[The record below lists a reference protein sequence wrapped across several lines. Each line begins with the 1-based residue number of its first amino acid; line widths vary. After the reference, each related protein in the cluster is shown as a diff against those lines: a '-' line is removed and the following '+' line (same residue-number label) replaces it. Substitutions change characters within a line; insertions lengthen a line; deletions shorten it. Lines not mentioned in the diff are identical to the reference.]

1 MRCTIAYAKSNATAQ
16 VAPELLNRAF
26 QIMLRSGEDSTLS
39 VEEESEEICWGIGG
53 FIWCWEFVE
62 L

>member
-1 MRCTIAYAKSNATAQ
+1 MYVKSSATAQ

-26 QIMLRSGEDSTLS
+26 QIPLRSGEDSTLS
-39 VEEESEEICWGIGG
+39 VGEEREEICWDNGG